1 MSSGIGVERFGDRV
15 AVVTGG
21 ASPIGFGIAERLAA
35 EGARLVL
42 GDVDRDRLDVAGEKL
57 AAVAPDRIRTVA
69 GDLSRQEDAAAL
81 IAAATDHFG
90 ALDVLVNCAGGG
102 VIRKTADHTEETLR
116 ATIDRNLW
124 TTMYCTLAALP
135 VMAEAGYGRIVNVGA
150 ESVRNGLYRHAIYNA
165 AKGGV
170 HALATGLAR
179 EYAEQG
185 ITINVVAPA
194 WITTPEADARITAS
208 SEAERADMV
217 GFFEQIRATIPMRR
231 PGTVAEVASA
241 VAFVASEEAS
251 YITGQ
256 TLSVNGGSSML

>member
-1 MSSGIGVERFGDRV
+1 MTADRYSGRV

-42 GDVDRDRLDVAGEKL
+42 GDFDRERLEMLGAKL
-57 AAVAPDRIRTVA
+57 AATAPGRVHTVL
-69 GDLSRQEDAAAL
+69 GDLSKQPDASALIDAATARY
-81 IAAATDHFG
+81 G
-90 ALDVLVNCAGGG
+90 RLDVLVNCAGGG
-102 VIRKTADHTEETLR
+102 VIRPTTEHTEATLR

-124 TTMYCTLAALP
+124 TTLYCTLAALP
-135 VMAEAGYGRIVNVGA
+135 TMAVARYGRIVNVGA

-185 ITINVVAPA
+185 ITVNVVAPA

-208 SEAERADMV
+208 SAAERADWAA
-217 GFFEQIRATIPMRR
+217 FTDQIRSTIPMRR
-231 PGTVAEVASA
+231 PGTVPEVAAA
-241 VAFVASEEAS
+241 VAFVASDEAS

-256 TLSVNGGSSML
+256 TISVNGGSSML